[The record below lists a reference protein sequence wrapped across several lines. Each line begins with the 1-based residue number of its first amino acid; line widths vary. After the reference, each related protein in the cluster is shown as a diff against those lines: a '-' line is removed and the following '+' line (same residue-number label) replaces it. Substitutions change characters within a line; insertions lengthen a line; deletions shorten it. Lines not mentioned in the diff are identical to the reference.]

1 LQDDTRIHKQIIV
14 IHKRTA
20 VADSLQLI
28 RPRPTLQCSALIQNE
43 TAVPDIDNINHVG
56 IAVRDLSDTAGRF
69 EAMGFQLTPYSPH
82 SAAWKPGEPVQ
93 PQGSGNRCVMFASDY
108 LEILASEDPARP
120 ASRITNF
127 LKRHQGAHII
137 CFNTEDPHTVEQRL
151 QAKGIATSGVI
162 PLQREIDTPVGVRT
176 AKFARIQFAPEH
188 SPEGYI
194 QAAQHLTPE
203 NIYQPRYTTHPNG
216 CTSLHRTVIITDTLD
231 AFAEKYSHYTGL
243 SPIVRTG
250 SVDFHFPLGTRLT
263 IIDVK
268 HAPALLPGTLFPPI
282 PGIAAVS
289 FRTPD
294 LASQRTRLQQ
304 NGFAF
309 SEAIGRLVVPAEQA
323 GGVAIIFEE

>member
-1 LQDDTRIHKQIIV
+1 M
-14 IHKRTA
+14 
-20 VADSLQLI
+20 
-28 RPRPTLQCSALIQNE
+28 
-43 TAVPDIDNINHVG
+43 PDIDNINHVG
-56 IAVRDLSDTAGRF
+56 MAVRDLSDTAGRF

-120 ASRITNF
+120 ATRITNF

-137 CFNTEDPHTVEQRL
+137 CFNTEDPHTVEHRL

-231 AFAEKYSHYTGL
+231 AFAEKYSAYTGL

-323 GGVAIIFEE
+323 SGVAVMFEE

>member
-323 GGVAIIFEE
+323 SGVAVMFEE